1 MEAMGFERNK
11 KEIYDPRNSKNK
23 FIWVSKIEVTVSQ
36 FTVVKWL
43 ASKQT
48 CHMTHKADKLDSK
61 PHLYSHQVLKEHLIS
76 PC

>member
-48 CHMTHKADKLDSK
+48 CHMTHTR
-61 PHLYSHQVLKEHLIS
+61 
-76 PC
+76 